1 MKIDSII
8 TEKKSR
14 KKSKQVK
21 ASDKAPKLIK
31 PNTGHESPHPMQGK
45 MVGENNQLRELF
57 FKFANDTNV
66 NLTEE
71 ELQII
76 KEAPGDIRKFLTIL
90 GLMGGLA
97 FGVGKAMDASSFKQS
112 ELGKELAMAAQQ
124 GDMVAAYHLENLDLY
139 ADQYMMRTIQNLK
152 IAYIDDANRE
162 DVNAFLSDPK
172 RFPGLKKIKNESKI
186 DEAPY
191 SADKITLLKAVIDE
205 IEDKA
210 QDEDGIKFLKKLAQ
224 LVGKRIYKRDNGK
237 LALESP
243 IPFNKCPKCGGGI
256 VHESQLNEKQDAC
269 YHKVKSRYKVWPS
282 AYASGAL
289 VKCRKV
295 GAKNWG
301 NKSKK

>member
-45 MVGENNQLRELF
+45 MVGEMYDEPVKTAKAQYNKHKKNYDNLETFVRYAMALPGVTQLSDLQKPEIFDKIIANMQQDGIDIMEGENLNALKNA
-57 FKFANDTNV
+57 FKNANF
-66 NLTEE
+66 
-71 ELQII
+71 
-76 KEAPGDIRKFLTIL
+76 GDKAVMAGATATLIALL
-90 GLMGGLA
+90 GLGNL
-97 FGVGKAMDASSFKQS
+97 SSMKDS
-112 ELGKELAMAAQQ
+112 PLGKELAVAAQQ
-124 GDMVAAYHLENLDLY
+124 GDMVAAYHLKNLDFY
-139 ADQYMMRTIQNLK
+139 ADQDMVRTIQNLK

-162 DVNAFLSDPK
+162 DVDAFLSDPK
-172 RFPGLKKIKNESKI
+172 RFPGIKPRNESTTFESL
-186 DEAPY
+186 DE
-191 SADKITLLKAVIDE
+191 SVGEFITEEEFD
-205 IEDKA
+205 
-210 QDEDGIKFLKKLAQ
+210 QLA
-224 LVGKRIYKRDNGK
+224 
-237 LALESP
+237 
-243 IPFNKCPKCGGGI
+243 
-256 VHESQLNEKQDAC
+256 EKQDAC

-301 NKSKK
+301 NSKKKKKKKSKK